1 MNEAVVLS
9 TYETKLFLSLLL
21 QFSFVLTS
29 ILLRIQSSVRV
40 WDSRTVNILLGIQSS
55 LRKMLMSF
63 TESSLPV
70 SLTESSVHE
79 HSPENTELCKGVWL
93 TSILLGI
100 YRALSR
106 ECSWVLQRALYAS
119 ILLRIQSSVRV
130 FGSRAFSW
138 EYTELSHENVRGS
151 YRELSTRAFSWE
163 WECSCTELSVRLSV
177 FSYRELSY
185 RESSVF
191 FLTERELCILIQS
204 ALEHSHENAR
214 ESYRE
219 LSTWTFSFFF
229 NLRMFI
235 KE

>member
-106 ECSWVLQRALYAS
+106 ECSWVLQRALYTS
-119 ILLRIQSSVRV
+119 ILLRMRVLVYRALCKTLCILIQ
-130 FGSRAFSW
+130 RA
-138 EYTELSHENVRGS
+138 VIQ
-151 YRELSTRAFSWE
+151 
-163 WECSCTELSVRLSV
+163 
-177 FSYRELSY
+177 
-185 RESSVF
+185 
-191 FLTERELCILIQS
+191 RELCILS
-204 ALEHSHENAR
+204 HRERALYSHTERSRAFSR
-214 ESYRE
+214 ECS
-219 LSTWTFSFFF
+219 
-229 NLRMFI
+229 
-235 KE
+235 